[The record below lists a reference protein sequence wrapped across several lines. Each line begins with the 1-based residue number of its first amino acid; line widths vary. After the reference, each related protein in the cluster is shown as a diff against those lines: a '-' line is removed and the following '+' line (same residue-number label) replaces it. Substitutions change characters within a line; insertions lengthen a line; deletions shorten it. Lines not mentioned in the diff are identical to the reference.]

1 MFKNKM
7 LWNPENIDEYR
18 EPLQQPVI
26 VEKLRNLIVSEL
38 FWTVMRPL
46 TALR

>member
-18 EPLQQPVI
+18 EPLQQLVI
-26 VEKLRNLIVSEL
+26 VEKPETFVFFVSIFVAE
-38 FWTVMRPL
+38 
-46 TALR
+46 